1 MAPAPRRLREP
12 RSPAVANNV
21 SMPLGPDE
29 IAHVALLARLG
40 LDDDEKRR
48 IGAELD
54 VILEHISTL
63 QRADVSDVPET
74 AQVGNLANVWRED
87 EPAPSFTQE
96 QALANAPDTDGE
108 YFRVGAIQE

>member
-1 MAPAPRRLREP
+1 
-12 RSPAVANNV
+12 
-21 SMPLGPDE
+21 MPITPDE
-29 IAHVALLARLG
+29 VAHVALLARLG

-54 VILEHISTL
+54 LILEHISAL
-63 QRADVSDVPET
+63 QRADISDIPET
-74 AQVGNLANVWRED
+74 AQVGNLVNVWRED
-87 EPAPSFTQE
+87 VPAESLSQE